1 MMAETSKPLK
11 NTDESSKALII
22 ECLGGDNTCGFDI
35 DSIYYV
41 EIDAKWIVIEFLKCD
56 AKKVRPRDSHPKR
69 YWYNWRKF
77 ASLWRLVTKLEGT
90 LFLVNYEDLS
100 HAEDQGRLE
109 REFHVIRVDGMEP
122 TAVGGITKE
131 SCKTFDFAGFQI
143 WFRKLNARAN
153 ESIDVPQ
160 VTPQNADKP

>member
-1 MMAETSKPLK
+1 MAENSKPLR

-22 ECLGGDNTCGFDI
+22 ECLGGENTCGFDV

-41 EIDAKWIVIEFLKCD
+41 EVDDEWIVIEFLKCD
-56 AKKVRPRDSHPKR
+56 ARRVRPCDSHPKR

-90 LFLVNYEDLS
+90 LYLVNYEDAG
-100 HAEDQGRLE
+100 HARDQGRSE
-109 REFHVIRVDGMEP
+109 REFHVIRVDSMDP
-122 TAVGGITKE
+122 TAAGGIIKE
-131 SCKTFDFAGFQI
+131 SSKTFDFAGFQK
-143 WFRKLNARAN
+143 WFRGLNDRAN
-153 ESIDVPQ
+153 QMVDVSQ